1 MHLTPELL
9 LRAYACGL
17 FPMAESRNSEDLFW
31 VDPDRRGV
39 IPLNAFHVPRRLR
52 KTVRQERF
60 IVTCDRAFAQVL
72 EECAAPA
79 VGRAGTWINDEI
91 RLLYGQLYEVGA
103 AHSVECWH
111 GDKLVG
117 GLYGVDLAGA
127 FFGESMFHRMTDA
140 SKVAMVHL
148 AARLKA
154 GGYRLLDT
162 QFVTGHLTQFG
173 ALEIARV
180 EYHAMLKSALGAQ
193 ADFHALPESISGA
206 QALEILKDRDD
217 PTGDNTGSTVI

>member
-1 MHLTPELL
+1 MQLTPEFL

-17 FPMAESRNSEDLFW
+17 FPMAESRDSENLFW

-39 IPLNAFHVPRRLR
+39 ISLDAFHVPRRLR

-60 IVTCDRAFAQVL
+60 AVTCDLAFRRVL

-79 VGRAGTWINDEI
+79 VGRAGTWINDDI
-91 RLLYGQLYEVGA
+91 RRLYGQLFEVGA
-103 AHSVECWH
+103 AHSLECWH
-111 GDKLVG
+111 AGKLVG

-162 QFVTGHLTQFG
+162 QFVTDHLSQFG
-173 ALEIARV
+173 ALEIERS
-180 EYHAMLKSALGAQ
+180 EYQAMLKSALGVQ
-193 ADFHALPESISGA
+193 AVFHALPESIPGA
-206 QALEILKDRDD
+206 QALVILDRR
-217 PTGDNTGSTVI
+217 